1 MKRLLVAAA
10 LAPLTFAAQTS
21 AQTTSD
27 GTTTVSSTVY
37 APVVSNGNNVTIK
50 SGGTIT
56 PYTPAT
62 SSGVSYG
69 GTATAPVAALTISAN
84 TSGSTG
90 TNIVTNS
97 GVISFDAGAINGA
110 SYKSTN
116 YAIGILANGGVS
128 GSIGN
133 AGTISLIETTNYTDT
148 NNDGILDSNNG
159 VSGQYATGTNR
170 FGIATSDSG
179 LFTGGVANAGTITIV
194 GENSAGILIG
204 KGGMTGIL
212 GNSGTISVTGGNAG
226 ATSDH
231 TYGIHT
237 TGKVTGLINLT
248 GTISATGQNASA
260 VTLDG
265 DVAANSAASQTGSV
279 YVAGTITATGYRST
293 VAPTAP
299 SLLTAVS
306 NQASAELLQGGP
318 ALAINGSVAGGI
330 DLAAPIAATG
340 STAAIAGAVVS
351 SDGRAPALL
360 IGGAVASG
368 LTQPSAITLG
378 ASTADAIKNP
388 LASGLLIGGT
398 VTGVGVYDVDNVG
411 VPVGANA
418 VEIGTAAQ
426 VTIANGMTVTGSV
439 SASAISRTDPLL
451 KTATLPDGTT
461 FTDANGATFY
471 SAATAINLNDVVLT
485 PASGSQF
492 TATLT
497 TTSGSTTTT
506 TTTLLNTGA
515 LYISGTVSATS
526 NAIVPTYETAILIGA
541 NSQVPSLTNTG
552 VISASIGGISAVVN
566 SPAAGG
572 ISGYASAIVDKSG
585 TLSTI
590 NNYGT
595 INASI
600 SPIQATA
607 TVDATNSR
615 VIAIDLSKNTGVAT
629 LNQDADPLRLA
640 VDSSTGKT
648 TVVAPVIVGDI
659 LFGATGSGV
668 LNLNAGSVSGGLYF
682 GSGQNNAITVNN
694 GATFAGGLSE
704 SVGGKLTINV
714 NNGTLDITSPVTN
727 IGPVTTVNT
736 GAGDSVIVTGSTVTT
751 LTGGLS
757 TATTSYVN
765 NPTQAQLAPIGVKS
779 LTVGSAGTLVM
790 TVNGASSSN
799 QAQLSVS
806 GAVNIASGGTIG
818 LNFQN
823 KLVNPAT
830 YTLISA
836 NPGAITL
843 GNVNTVVGALPFLYT
858 GSIVQSAV
866 ASGQIEISVS
876 QKTAAQLQLNPA
888 EAAAYSAIYAAF
900 DKADTVGTGS
910 ISTAVLGATNRA
922 DFLHIYDQ
930 FLPDYQGG
938 PFEGMVLAQQSL
950 AQTESDSSDKMEG
963 DGSRGW
969 VQEIGYINGRDS
981 SSQVNGYN
989 GKGFGVAGGIEHAY
1003 GHSAV
1008 GVALAF
1014 VSNSVHDDGRSVGSS
1029 QGSNAVEVGA
1039 YWRTGGQQGF
1049 SAGATINGGVAV
1061 QESRRVLME
1070 QSGTADA
1077 TLYRLA
1083 KANWIG
1089 GVGSTSFQVAYKAS
1103 FGRYYVKPEL
1113 LANYILFYEQAYTE
1127 HGGGDAFD
1135 LHIGSK
1141 LSQEAVVQTDLV
1153 LGANY
1158 GAAVRWSP
1166 ELTLGWREVVAG
1178 GPADVTANFAGGT
1191 AFKLSPNYGDRG
1203 GLLARLGI
1211 RASGNFADFSANA
1224 GGVFMRQGY
1233 NSYDARASARFLF

>member
-10 LAPLTFAAQTS
+10 LAPLTFAAQAS
-21 AQTTSD
+21 AQTTTN

-37 APVVSNGNNVTIK
+37 APVVSNGNNVTIS
-50 SGGTIT
+50 SGAAIT

-90 TNIVTNS
+90 TNIVSNS

-133 AGTISLIETTNYTDT
+133 VGTISLIETTNYTDT
-148 NNDGILDSNNG
+148 NGDGILDSNNG

-226 ATSDH
+226 AASDV

-237 TGKVTGLINLT
+237 IGKVTGLINLT
-248 GTISATGQNASA
+248 GTISAVGQNASA

-318 ALAINGSVAGGI
+318 AIAINGSVAGGI

-340 STAAIAGAVVS
+340 TTAAIAGAVVS

-368 LTQPSAITLG
+368 LTQPSTITIG
-378 ASTADAIKNP
+378 APTADATKNP
-388 LASGLLIGGT
+388 LGSGLLIGGT
-398 VTGVGVYDVDNVG
+398 VTGLGVYDVDNAG

-418 VEIGTAAQ
+418 IEIGTASQ
-426 VTIANGMTVTGSV
+426 VTITNGMTVTGQV
-439 SASAISRTDPLL
+439 TASAISRTDPVI
-451 KTATLPDGTT
+451 
-461 FTDANGATFY
+461 NGVTEY
-471 SAATAINLNDVVLT
+471 SAATAINLNDVVLN

-572 ISGYASAIVDKSG
+572 INGYASAIVDKSG

-600 SPIQATA
+600 TPIQATA

-668 LNLNAGSVSGGLYF
+668 LNLNAGSVVGGLYF

-694 GATFAGGLSE
+694 GATIAGGLSE
-704 SVGGKLTINV
+704 SVGGKLTIAV

-727 IGPVTTVNT
+727 IGPV
-736 GAGDSVIVTGSTVTT
+736 
-751 LTGGLS
+751 S
-757 TATTSYVN
+757 TATTSYLN

-779 LTVGSAGTLVM
+779 LTVGSAGTLIM
-790 TVNGASSSN
+790 TVNGSGSST
-799 QAQLSVS
+799 QAQLNVS

-823 KLVNPAT
+823 KLTNPAT

-866 ASGQIEISVS
+866 ASGQIEIAVS

-910 ISTAVLGATNRA
+910 ISTAVLAATNRA

-950 AQTESDSSDKMEG
+950 AQTEADSSDRMEG

-969 VQEIGYINGRDS
+969 VQEIGYVNGRDS

-989 GKGFGVAGGIEHAY
+989 GKGFGVAGGIEHVY

-1008 GVALAF
+1008 GVAMAF

-1029 QGSNAVEVGA
+1029 QGSNGVEVGA

-1070 QSGTADA
+1070 QSGTSDA

-1083 KANWIG
+1083 KANWLG
-1089 GVGSTSFQVAYKAS
+1089 GVGSTSFEVAYKAS

-1153 LGANY
+1153 FGANY
-1158 GAAVRWSP
+1158 GTAVRWSP

-1178 GPADVTANFAGGT
+1178 GPADVTANFAGGST
-1191 AFKLSPNYGDRG
+1191 FKLSPNYGDRG